1 MANKTFPHL
10 LASLLTIDEDT
21 MINILAESILNDS
34 LEDLGIVEM
43 NKPLAD
49 RIGISYQRLKWCVVK
64 MRETL

>member
-1 MANKTFPHL
+1 
-10 LASLLTIDEDT
+10 LTIDEDT